1 MTTEQGTQDNTG
13 FTLVGKGPA
22 YHKQICSMLLLS
34 RMFSDLEWLEIENL
48 APYFQCFKGAAGA
61 VLFREGSKGSF
72 LCLLHD
78 GSVEVS
84 RRDSDERKRVLDHVG
99 PGNTLGEMAIIDGEP
114 RSATAVVLEPSTL
127 VLLNREE
134 FNRLMKEKP
143 LLGAKVV
150 MRIARLLSERLRKAG
165 GTIAT
170 LMERGTN

>member
-1 MTTEQGTQDNTG
+1 MATEQGTQENSG

-22 YHKQICSMLLLS
+22 YHKQICSILLLS

-72 LCLLHD
+72 LALLHD
-78 GSVEVS
+78 GMVEVS
-84 RRDSDERKRVLDHVG
+84 RRGSDNRASVLDRVG
-99 PGNTLGEMAIIDGEP
+99 PGNTIGEMAIIDGEP
-114 RSATAVVLEPSTL
+114 RSATAVIVEPSTL
-127 VLLNREE
+127 ILLNREE

-150 MRIARLLSERLRKAG
+150 IRIARLLSQRLRKAG

-170 LMERGTN
+170 LLERGET